1 MKFDHLILYK
11 KVSTGIIYLC
21 LPDRKRSAIMDKD
34 VFDIAGTG
42 AVVIFA

>member
-1 MKFDHLILYK
+1 MVFTVTNSCL
-11 KVSTGIIYLC
+11 VSKGIIYLC